1 MMVPPVTYESKG
13 AGPEAIVLLH
23 GIGGDARSFASQ
35 LDALSPLRRAIAWNM
50 PGFADSPPVA
60 SLSFADLAG
69 ALEDL
74 LDRLNIERADLFGHS
89 IGGMVALEFAATRPE
104 RVRSLILC
112 ATTPAF
118 GGKDPAFAEQFLK
131 ARLAPLD
138 AGKSMRELAQ
148 AAIPAAIGEGADA
161 AGVALV
167 QRAMSEIPVEV
178 YRTIVRCLV
187 TFDRRESLPSI
198 KAPALLIAGERDPNA
213 PPRTMQKMAETM
225 PNARYVEIKGAGHLL
240 PNERPGEINRLVAD
254 FLRGQGRDA
263 T

>member
-1 MMVPPVTYESKG
+1 MMVPPVTYESRG
-13 AGPEAIVLLH
+13 AGPDAIVLLH

-35 LDALSPLRRAIAWNM
+35 LDALVSLRRAIAWNM
-50 PGFADSPPVA
+50 PGYAGSPSAA

-69 ALEDL
+69 ALADL

-89 IGGMVALEFAATRPE
+89 IGGMVALEFAATNPE

-138 AGKSMRELAQ
+138 AGKSMAELAQ
-148 AAIPAAIGEGADA
+148 AAIPAVIGEGADA
-161 AGVALV
+161 AGVALI
-167 QRAMSEIPVEV
+167 QQSMSEIPVDA
-178 YRTIVRCLV
+178 YRTAIRCLV
-187 TFDRRESLPSI
+187 TFDRRASLPSI
-198 KAPALLIAGERDPNA
+198 EAPALLIAGERDTNA
-213 PPRTMQKMAETM
+213 PARTMQKMAETM

-254 FLRGQGRDA
+254 FLRGQGRNA